1 VRRKAEPGD
10 PESLEARRAGK
21 WCLRDL
27 VAILVGVDGRS
38 LRFFVRMYQKFL
50 GFGGKATHV
59 ELIGLL
65 AQDQCGQGLIDQ

>member
-1 VRRKAEPGD
+1 MVCQGRR
-10 PESLEARRAGK
+10 SLETRSAGK
-21 WCLRDL
+21 RCLRHL
-27 VAILVGVDGRS
+27 VAILVGVNGRR
-38 LRFFVRMYQKFL
+38 LQFFVRMYQKFL